1 MANIEPFR
9 QNALPPIPA
18 ATGKKRIYPAP
29 LVPELEEVIAKPERT
44 SPLGLEQ
51 YIAGRTLVSGDGPA
65 WDDMF
70 VQVYS
75 RLNKQEPFL
84 VPAVAE
90 PLIVWIISGEAIVE
104 ERDLD
109 GEWVASTVT
118 VGDFFLTRSPTPY
131 EMRWRAVGEA
141 PFQVMHLYLSVPLF
155 ERVSCD
161 LLGYTAPPALRDI
174 SGGND
179 LQLSHLLALV
189 HQELTAEGKG
199 SQLFIQGLAQTLAVH
214 LIRNY
219 AASEAPDDRQNALP
233 GFKLRRAV
241 AHLEEHL
248 AEPFNL
254 AQLAKTVGMSEFHF
268 SRLFKKAT
276 GLSPSRYFIR
286 QRVARAQQLLQE
298 TDTSIIEIGMS
309 VGYSSPSH
317 FAQVFRRETGLPPSH
332 YRRG

>member
-1 MANIEPFR
+1 LANIKAPR
-9 QNALPPIPA
+9 QGVPPPIPA
-18 ATGKKRIYPAP
+18 ITGKLIYAAAP
-29 LVPELEEVIAKPERT
+29 VPEREEVIERPERT

-51 YIAGRTLVSGDGPA
+51 YIAGRTLVSDDSPA
-65 WDDMF
+65 WNDMF

-84 VPAVAE
+84 GPAVAE
-90 PLIVWIISGEAIVE
+90 PLIVWVMSGEAVVE

-109 GEWVASTVT
+109 GDWVANTVT

-131 EMRWRAVGEA
+131 EMRWRAIGDA

-155 ERVSCD
+155 ERVAYD
-161 LLGYTAPPALRDI
+161 VLGCAAPPALRDI
-174 SGGND
+174 SGGKD
-179 LQLSHLLALV
+179 TQLSHLLALI
-189 HQELTAEGKG
+189 HQELTSEGKG
-199 SQLFIQGLAQTLAVH
+199 SQLFVQGLAQSLAVH

-219 AASEAPDDRQNALP
+219 AASEATDDRQNALP

-241 AHLEEHL
+241 ADLEKNL

-254 AQLAKTVGMSEFHF
+254 AQLAETVGMSEFHF

-286 QRVARAQQLLQE
+286 QRVARAQLLLQE

-317 FAQVFRRETGLPPSH
+317 FAMVFRRETGLPPSH

>member
-1 MANIEPFR
+1 MANIEASS
-9 QNALPPIPA
+9 QNISPPIPA
-18 ATGKKRIYPAP
+18 VTGNAIYPAV
-29 LVPELEEVIAKPERT
+29 LVPELEEVIARPDRT

-51 YIAGRTLVSGDGPA
+51 YIAGRTLVSGDSPA
-65 WDDMF
+65 WNDMF

-90 PLIVWIISGEAIVE
+90 PLIVWVMSGEAVVE

-109 GEWVASTVT
+109 RDWVANTVT

-131 EMRWRAVGEA
+131 EMRWRAIGDA

-155 ERVSCD
+155 ERVAYD
-161 LLGYTAPPALRDI
+161 MLGCAAPPALRDI
-174 SGGND
+174 SGGKD
-179 LQLSHLLALV
+179 TQLSHILAV
-189 HQELTAEGKG
+189 IHQELTSEGKG
-199 SQLFIQGLAQTLAVH
+199 SQLFIQGLAQTLVVH

-254 AQLAKTVGMSEFHF
+254 AQLAETVGMSEFHF

-286 QRVARAQQLLQE
+286 QRVARAQLLLQE

-317 FAQVFRRETGLPPSH
+317 FAQVFRRETGLPPSR

>member
-1 MANIEPFR
+1 MVNIVAPG
-9 QNALPPIPA
+9 QKVVPAIPA
-18 ATGKKRIYPAP
+18 IAGNPIYPAA
-29 LVPELEEVIAKPERT
+29 VAPELEDIAVRPERT

-51 YIAGRTLVSGDGPA
+51 YIAGRTLVSGDSPA
-65 WDDMF
+65 WNDMF

-75 RLNKQEPFL
+75 RLNKQDPFL

-90 PLIVWIISGEAIVE
+90 PLIVWVMSGEAVVE

-109 GEWVASTVT
+109 GDWVANTVT

-131 EMRWRAVGEA
+131 EMRWRAVGDA
-141 PFQVMHLYLSVPLF
+141 PFQVMHLHLSVPLF
-155 ERVSCD
+155 ERVAYD
-161 LLGYTAPPALRDI
+161 VLGCAAPPALRDI
-174 SGGND
+174 SGGKD
-179 LQLSHLLALV
+179 TQLSHILALI
-189 HQELTAEGKG
+189 HQELTSEGKG

-219 AASEAPDDRQNALP
+219 AASEAPNDRQNALP
-233 GFKLRRAV
+233 GLKLRRAV
-241 AHLEEHL
+241 AYLEENL

-254 AQLAKTVGMSEFHF
+254 AQLAETVGMSEFHF

-286 QRVARAQQLLQE
+286 QRVARAQLLLQE

>member
-1 MANIEPFR
+1 MEDPEASR
-9 QNALPPIPA
+9 RKAPPQVPVLIGGTSQIAQPVDET
-18 ATGKKRIYPAP
+18 ATP
-29 LVPELEEVIAKPERT
+29 PERT

-65 WDDMF
+65 WNDMF

-75 RLNKQEPFL
+75 RRNEQDPFL
-84 VPAVAE
+84 VPAVVE
-90 PLIVWIISGEAIVE
+90 PLIVWVISGAAIVE
-104 ERDLD
+104 ERELD
-109 GEWVASTVT
+109 RGWVANTVT

-131 EMRWRAVGEA
+131 EMRWRATGAA
-141 PFQVMHLYLSVPLF
+141 PFQVMHLYLSIPLF
-155 ERVSCD
+155 ERVAKDVLGCD
-161 LLGYTAPPALRDI
+161 APPALREI
-174 SGGND
+174 SGGKD
-179 LQLSHLLALV
+179 EQLSHLLALI
-189 HQELTAEGKG
+189 HQELVAEGKG
-199 SQLFIQGLAQTLAVH
+199 SQLFLQGLAQSLAVH

-219 AASEAPDDRQNALP
+219 ASNDTGRQTTLP

-241 AHLEEHL
+241 AYLEEHL

-254 AQLAKTVGMSEFHF
+254 AKLSETVGMSEFHF

-276 GLSPSRYFIR
+276 GISPSRSFIR
-286 QRVARAQQLLQE
+286 QRVARAQLLLQE

>member
-1 MANIEPFR
+1 MANIEPVR
-9 QNALPPIPA
+9 ENTLPPKA
-18 ATGKKRIYPAP
+18 VTGQPIYKSA
-29 LVPELEEVIAKPERT
+29 LVPHLDETTAKPERT

-51 YIAGRTLVSGDGPA
+51 YIAGRTLVSGDSPA
-65 WDDMF
+65 WNDLF
-70 VQVYS
+70 VKVYS

-90 PLIVWIISGEAIVE
+90 PLIVWVMSGDAVVE

-109 GEWVASTVT
+109 GEWVANTVA

-131 EMRWRAVGEA
+131 EMRWRAIGEA

-155 ERVSCD
+155 ERVAYD
-161 LLGYTAPPALRDI
+161 VLGCAAPPALRDI
-174 SGGND
+174 SGGKD
-179 LQLSHLLALV
+179 TQLSHLLSLI
-189 HQELTAEGKG
+189 HHELTSEGKG

-214 LIRNY
+214 LIRNF
-219 AASEAPDDRQNALP
+219 AASEAPDDRQSALP

-241 AHLEEHL
+241 AHLEENL
-248 AEPFNL
+248 SEPFNL
-254 AQLAKTVGMSEFHF
+254 ARLAETVGMSEFHF

-286 QRVARAQQLLQE
+286 QRIDRARLLLQE

-317 FAQVFRRETGLPPSH
+317 FAQVFRRETGVPPSH

>member
-1 MANIEPFR
+1 LANIEPV
-9 QNALPPIPA
+9 QENTLPPIPA
-18 ATGKKRIYPAP
+18 VTGQPIYPSA
-29 LVPELEEVIAKPERT
+29 LVPELDEMTEMPERT
-44 SPLGLEQ
+44 SPLGLER
-51 YIAGRTLVSGDGPA
+51 YIAGRTLISGDSPA
-65 WDDMF
+65 WNDMF
-70 VQVYS
+70 VKVYS

-90 PLIVWIISGEAIVE
+90 PLIVWVMSGEAVVE

-109 GEWVASTVT
+109 GEWVANNVT

-131 EMRWRAVGEA
+131 EMRWRAIGGA
-141 PFQVMHLYLSVPLF
+141 PFQVMHLYLSVSLF
-155 ERVSCD
+155 ERVAYD
-161 LLGYTAPPALRDI
+161 VLGCAAPPALRDI
-174 SGGND
+174 SGGKD
-179 LQLSHLLALV
+179 TQLSHLLSLI
-189 HQELTAEGKG
+189 HQELRSEGKG

-219 AASEAPDDRQNALP
+219 AASEASDDRQNALP
-233 GFKLRRAV
+233 GLKLRRAV
-241 AHLEEHL
+241 AHLEQNL

-254 AQLAKTVGMSEFHF
+254 AQLAETVGMSEFHF

-286 QRVARAQQLLQE
+286 QRIVRAQLLLQE

>member
-1 MANIEPFR
+1 MANIKAPR
-9 QNALPPIPA
+9 QGVPPPIPA
-18 ATGKKRIYPAP
+18 ITGKLIYAAAP
-29 LVPELEEVIAKPERT
+29 VPEREEVIERPERT

-51 YIAGRTLVSGDGPA
+51 YIAGRTLVSDDSPA
-65 WDDMF
+65 WNDMF

-84 VPAVAE
+84 GPAVAE
-90 PLIVWIISGEAIVE
+90 PLIVWVMSGEAVVE

-109 GEWVASTVT
+109 GDWVANTVT

-131 EMRWRAVGEA
+131 EMRWRAIGDA

-155 ERVSCD
+155 ERVAYD
-161 LLGYTAPPALRDI
+161 VLGCAAPPALRDI
-174 SGGND
+174 SGGKD
-179 LQLSHLLALV
+179 TQLSHLLALI
-189 HQELTAEGKG
+189 HQELTSEGKG
-199 SQLFIQGLAQTLAVH
+199 SQLFVQGLAQSLAVH

-219 AASEAPDDRQNALP
+219 AASEATDDRQNALP

-241 AHLEEHL
+241 ADLEKNL

-254 AQLAKTVGMSEFHF
+254 AQLAETVGMSEFHF

-286 QRVARAQQLLQE
+286 QRVARAQLLLQE

-317 FAQVFRRETGLPPSH
+317 FAMVFRRETGLPPSH

>member
-1 MANIEPFR
+1 MANIEASR
-9 QNALPPIPA
+9 QNVLPSMPADTGKPTYPA
-18 ATGKKRIYPAP
+18 A
-29 LVPELEEVIAKPERT
+29 LVPELEEVVARPERT

-51 YIAGRTLVSGDGPA
+51 YIAGRTLVSGDSPA
-65 WDDMF
+65 WTDMF

-75 RLNKQEPFL
+75 RLNKQKAFL

-90 PLIVWIISGEAIVE
+90 PLIVWVVSGEAVVE
-104 ERDLD
+104 ERDLGGD
-109 GEWVASTVT
+109 WVANTVT

-131 EMRWRAVGEA
+131 EMRWRALGEA

-155 ERVSCD
+155 ERVAHD
-161 LLGYTAPPALRDI
+161 VLGCAAPPALRDI
-174 SGGND
+174 SGGKD
-179 LQLSHLLALV
+179 TQLSHLLALI
-189 HQELTAEGKG
+189 HQELASEGKG
-199 SQLFIQGLAQTLAVH
+199 SHLFIQGLAQSLAVH

-219 AASEAPDDRQNALP
+219 AASDAADDRQNALP

-241 AHLEEHL
+241 AYLEEHL
-248 AEPFNL
+248 GDPFNL
-254 AQLAKTVGMSEFHF
+254 AQLAETVGMSEFHF

-286 QRVARAQQLLQE
+286 QRIARAQLLLQE

-317 FAQVFRRETGLPPSH
+317 FAQVFRREAGLPPSH